1 MTKKEKIFEEYKN
14 VVKEYYA
21 LIGEYHKALS
31 ILANDNRIYKC
42 NTAHDIEC
50 ELNIYKE
57 KLSKAKIAKSDAY
70 RINLALIEDRIK
82 QQEEQIEHLFTT
94 TKDFLKGVIL
104 KYIGDGWGVDFG
116 QTISTIGIVKDN
128 KQGFIFGHSFDIHYD
143 YFFEDITIEEGVYK
157 VKMNYGCLGEFDAC
171 ELNSKR
177 VELLKGITT
186 FAMLIKEK
194 PYIAEKLKDF
204 TDKYRSITN
213 ELRKLN
219 NNRKDILSGNVA

>member
-14 VVKEYYA
+14 IVKEYYEY
-21 LIGEYHKALS
+21 IGEHHKALS
-31 ILANDNRIYKC
+31 ILANGNSFYKC

-57 KLSKAKIAKSDAY
+57 KLSKAKITKSDAY
-70 RINLALIEDRIK
+70 RINLALIEDKIE
-82 QQEEQIEHLFTT
+82 QQKEQIERLFTT

-104 KYIGDGWGVDFG
+104 KYIGDEWSVDFG
-116 QTISTIGIVKDN
+116 QTISAIGIVKDN
-128 KQGFIFGHSFDIHYD
+128 KQGFIFGHSFEIHYD
-143 YFFEDITIEEGVYK
+143 YFFEDITSEEGVYK

-171 ELNSKR
+171 EPNSKR
-177 VELLKGITT
+177 VELLKGIAV

-194 PYIAEKLKDF
+194 PYITEKLKDF
-204 TDKYRSITN
+204 TDKYRSLTN

-219 NNRKDILSGNVA
+219 EINNTIKEMKVE